1 MSNVEFN
8 GVAFEGIITEDGNPT
23 AIAADLLG
31 AVHSGLADAVKAF
44 NKSKRDMMSGN
55 VTPPAFATA
64 ARAFADI
71 TEAARGVLRDIPR
84 NATARGGATP
94 QTVWCAYF
102 EGVDAALERNM
113 TRADAK
119 AANKRSFG

>member
-8 GVAFEGIITEDGNPT
+8 GVTFSDIVTEDGNPT
-23 AIAADLLG
+23 SVAADVLG
-31 AVHSGLADAVKAF
+31 AVHAGLADAVKAF
-44 NKSKRDMMSGN
+44 NGAKRGLMSGN
-55 VTPPAFATA
+55 VTPPAFANE
-64 ARAFADI
+64 ARAFGDI
-71 TEAARGVLRDIPR
+71 TVAAREVLTSIPR
-84 NATARGGATP
+84 KTTARGGATP

-119 AANKRSFG
+119 AANKRAFG